1 MNLLTNVLYWIS
13 TGMLIPVIILLLLAF
28 GWSLVLLGDTYGAFA
43 GRLKNRAPLN
53 VLMEEIKK
61 GSLCAMN
68 FKQILKRKSLLLEH
82 LLRMKAVDW
91 HPVHGEKIISDFE
104 LKLQRDLDGPTTLM
118 RVGPML
124 GLMGT
129 LIPMGPALVG
139 LAAGDLEAMALNM
152 RIAFST
158 TVVGIFVG
166 AIGFV
171 VQLIKKRW
179 FKEDGETLQYI
190 FDLACEEKSLE
201 QETR

>member
-1 MNLLTNVLYWIS
+1 MNLLTNILYWIS
-13 TGMLIPVIILLLLAF
+13 TGMLIPVIILLFLAF
-28 GWSLVLLGDTYGAFA
+28 GRSLVLLGDMYGAFA
-43 GRLKNRAPLN
+43 GRLKNRPRIKS
-53 VLMEEIKK
+53 LMEEIKK
-61 GSLCAMN
+61 SP
-68 FKQILKRKSLLLEH
+68 FHSIKFEQILEGKSLLLKN
-82 LLRMKAVDW
+82 LLLMKAVDW
-91 HPVHGEKIISDFE
+91 NFIHGEKIISDFE
-104 LKLQRDLDGPTTLM
+104 LRLQGDLDGPTTLM
-118 RVGPML
+118 RIGPML

-139 LAAGDLEAMALNM
+139 LAAGDLAGMALNM

-190 FDLACEEKSLE
+190 FDLACEEKKS
-201 QETR
+201 

>member
-1 MNLLTNVLYWIS
+1 
-13 TGMLIPVIILLLLAF
+13 MLIPVIVFLLLAF
-28 GWSLVLLGDTYGAFA
+28 AWSLVLLGDMYGAFA
-43 GRLKNRAPLN
+43 GRLKSRPSIKS
-53 VLMEEIKK
+53 LMEEVKKSPLHSIK
-61 GSLCAMN
+61 
-68 FKQILKRKSLLLEH
+68 FEHILKGKGRLLGP
-82 LLRMKAVDW
+82 LLRMQAVDW
-91 HPVHGEKIISDFE
+91 NSIHGEKIISDFE
-104 LKLQRDLDGPTTLM
+104 LRLQRDLDGPTTLM

-139 LAAGDLEAMALNM
+139 LAAGDLAAMAINM

-171 VQLIKKRW
+171 VQLIRKRW

-190 FDLACEEKSLE
+190 FDLACEEKNLE
-201 QETR
+201 QETQ

>member
-1 MNLLTNVLYWIS
+1 
-13 TGMLIPVIILLLLAF
+13 
-28 GWSLVLLGDTYGAFA
+28 
-43 GRLKNRAPLN
+43 
-53 VLMEEIKK
+53 MEFE
-61 GSLCAMN
+61 
-68 FKQILKRKSLLLEH
+68 QILESKSLLLKN
-82 LLRMKAVDW
+82 LLLMKAVDW
-91 HPVHGEKIISDFE
+91 NFIHGEKIISDFE
-104 LKLQRDLDGPTTLM
+104 LKLQKDLDGPITLM

-139 LAAGDLEAMALNM
+139 LAAGDLAAMAINM

-171 VQLIKKRW
+171 VQLIRKRW

-190 FDLACEEKSLE
+190 FDLACEEKNLE
-201 QETR
+201 